1 MIEKIAIM
9 IFHFVKKC
17 PPFYFDFGVIG
28 IGMGLVWIPTLAI
41 IPSYFVKR
49 RALASGLVG
58 AFGGSLGFV
67 AFPLLVR

>member
-1 MIEKIAIM
+1 
-9 IFHFVKKC
+9 
-17 PPFYFDFGVIG
+17 
-28 IGMGLVWIPTLAI
+28 MGLVWIPTLAI